1 MTHVLQITDIHSTC
15 QVLLRKK
22 LLWCLRHAKAAG
34 GVAVTMAAI
43 ARRHRNPM
51 GFFSIRF
58 PQVLRYFL
66 GYSTRYFGDVLTVFL
81 GVFSRFS
88 FGDHGTSHF
97 CLVSSQCFQQPGLF

>member
-1 MTHVLQITDIHSTC
+1 MLQITEIHSTC

-51 GFFSIRF
+51 GFFHQI
-58 PQVLRYFL
+58 PP
-66 GYSTRYFGDVLTVFL
+66 GIKVFF
-81 GVFSRFS
+81 GVFHQVFW
-88 FGDHGTSHF
+88 G
-97 CLVSSQCFQQPGLF
+97 CFNSISWGIFPI

>member
-1 MTHVLQITDIHSTC
+1 MLQITDIHSTC

-51 GFFSIRF
+51 GFFRQIPPVEGIFWGIPPGIKDVFFRISWGIF
-58 PQVLRYFL
+58 PI
-66 GYSTRYFGDVLTVFL
+66 
-81 GVFSRFS
+81 
-88 FGDHGTSHF
+88 
-97 CLVSSQCFQQPGLF
+97 